1 MFIHPFIKLQYS
13 MVIVC
18 EVNNFLKVKYR
29 TNRTISGTVK
39 PVLSGHS
46 KIDKTKILMTK
57 GSLMKSKVLQNAP
70 LGAFCNTFL
79 LTCINE
85 TKSATM
91 NIFRKIFFSKNGV
104 CKSRI

>member
-46 KIDKTKILMTK
+46 KIDKTKIVMTK
-57 GSLMKSKVLQNAP
+57 GSLMKVESIAECSPWNILQH
-70 LGAFCNTFL
+70 F
-79 LTCINE
+79 
-85 TKSATM
+85 
-91 NIFRKIFFSKNGV
+91 
-104 CKSRI
+104 